1 MSKPWTR
8 TTCAYC
14 GVGCGVEVKSTGDR
28 GVELRGDASHPANF
42 GKLCGKGASL
52 GETLSLEGRLLD
64 ARIGNKIVPVD
75 EALDHVADRLNQI
88 ITKHGP
94 DAIAFY
100 LSGQLLTEDY
110 YVANKLMKGFVGSA
124 NVDTNS
130 RLCMSSAVSAH
141 KRAFGEDLVPGC
153 YEDFDLTDL
162 AVFTGSNAAWC
173 HPILFQRVERAREE
187 RGTRIIT
194 LDPRQTATAQLS
206 DLHLALKPGTDVALF
221 NGLAQFLVASGVAEN
236 AGINFDEASDIPSVA
251 LICDLPQDQIVKFY
265 DWVAET
271 ENWLTVFSQGVNQSS
286 QGTDKANAIINC
298 HIFSGRIGRPGMGPF
313 SITGQPNAMGGREVG
328 GLANQLAAHMDF
340 TSTNVDR
347 VGRFWS
353 AENMATEEGL
363 KAVELFDAVASGK
376 VKALWIMGTNPAV
389 SMPDTGRVRE
399 ALTACDLVIVS
410 DCASETDTLAFADIT
425 LPAAGWGEKDGTVT
439 NSERRI
445 SRQRSFVS
453 APGDARPDWQL
464 ICGVAQRMGFEDA
477 FSYHGP
483 HEIFAEHAALS
494 GYENDGDRIFDISEL
509 SELDL
514 SHYNDLSPVQ
524 WPIEGGQG
532 QSRLTVEGCGKTTN
546 SVTVVQSHPKNL
558 PDEKYPY
565 VLNTGRSR
573 DQWHT
578 MTRTGHVPRLSG
590 HMPEPS
596 VTINVEDANR
606 HGVKAGDLVELSTRW
621 GRAIL
626 RAKVGDQVRKG
637 DLFALIHWTD
647 DFASQAVIG
656 GLVNPACDPLSGQ
669 PELKHTPACLQPL
682 DIFQMGYF
690 LSTEKVDLSGFG
702 YWARHRIGGGYFHSL
717 AALSFAE
724 TCFSDLRATFD
735 GWAWTRDVLSMSD
748 ATAGIHRRALL
759 RGDRLT
765 AFLAYGPRGRSPSP
779 EWIIDLF
786 GSDHLDDLARATL
799 LSGGAIGAQPSGPVI
814 CACLGVRETT
824 IRDAILNQN
833 AKTIEQVS
841 VCTGAG
847 TNCGA
852 CRSEIAGL
860 LKAEPDEILKEAI
873 AECA

>member
-1 MSKPWTR
+1 MNQSWTR

-14 GVGCGVEVKSTGDR
+14 GVGCGIEVKSTGAR
-28 GVELRGDASHPANF
+28 GVELRGDASHPANY

-52 GETLSLEGRLLD
+52 GETLGLEGRLLE
-64 ARIGNKIVPVD
+64 ARVGSKNVPVE
-75 EALDHVADRLNQI
+75 EALDHVADRLSQI
-88 ITKHGP
+88 MAQHGP

-110 YVANKLMKGFVGSA
+110 YVANKLMKGFIGSA
-124 NVDTNS
+124 NIDTNS
-130 RLCMSSAVSAH
+130 RLCMSSAVAAH

-173 HPILFQRVERAREE
+173 HPILFQRVARAREE
-187 RGTRIIT
+187 RGTRIVT
-194 LDPRQTATAQLS
+194 LDPRQTVTAQIS

-221 NGLAQFLVASGVAEN
+221 NGLAQFLVTSDAAEN
-236 AGINFDEASDIPSVA
+236 PGINFGKAIDIPSVA
-251 LICDLPQDQIVKFY
+251 RICDLPQHQIIQFY
-265 DWVAET
+265 EWVVET
-271 ENWLTVFSQGVNQSS
+271 EKWLTVFSQGINQSS

-298 HIFSGRIGRPGMGPF
+298 HLLSGRIGRPGMGPF

-340 TSTNVDR
+340 TSANVDR
-347 VGRFWS
+347 VGRFWL
-353 AENMATEEGL
+353 AENMATEGGL
-363 KAVELFDAVASGK
+363 KAVELFDAVANGK

-389 SMPDTGRVRE
+389 SMPDVGRVRE

-410 DCASETDTLAFADIT
+410 DCASETDTLAFADVA
-425 LPAAGWGEKDGTVT
+425 LPAVGWGEKNGTVT

-445 SRQRSFVS
+445 SRQRSFVN

-477 FSYHGP
+477 FSYQGP

-494 GYENDGDRIFDISEL
+494 GYENGGDRVFDISEL

-514 SHYNDLSPVQ
+514 SHYADLSPVQ
-524 WPIEGGQG
+524 WPIADGLGK
-532 QSRLTVEGCGKTTN
+532 SRLAIEDSDKTSTL
-546 SVTVVQSHPKNL
+546 VTVVPSHPTNT
-558 PDEKYPY
+558 PDDEYPY

-578 MTRTGHVPRLSG
+578 MTRTGRVPRLTG

-596 VTINVEDANR
+596 VTINIEDAKQ
-606 HGVKAGDLVELSTRW
+606 HGMETGGLVELSTKW
-621 GRAIL
+621 GRVIL
-626 RAKVGDQVRKG
+626 RAELSDQVRKG

-647 DFASQAVIG
+647 EFASQAVIG
-656 GLVNPACDPLSGQ
+656 GLVNPVCDPLSGQ
-669 PELKHTPACLQPL
+669 PELKHTPARFKPHST
-682 DIFQMGYF
+682 FQMGYF
-690 LSTEKVDLSGFG
+690 LSAEKVDLSGFG
-702 YWARHRIGGGYFHSL
+702 YWARRRIDGGYFHSL
-717 AALSFAE
+717 ATLSSAE
-724 TCFSDLRATFD
+724 RGFSDLHATFD

-748 ATAGIHRRALL
+748 AAAGVHRRALL
-759 RGDRLT
+759 QDGRLT
-765 AFLAYGPRGRSPSP
+765 ACLAYGPRGRSPSP

-786 GSDHLDDLARATL
+786 GSDHVDDVARATL
-799 LSGGAIGAQPSGPVI
+799 LSGRRAGAQPSGPTI
-814 CACLGVRETT
+814 CACLGVREST
-824 IRDAILNQN
+824 IREAIRHQN
-833 AKTIEQVS
+833 AKSVEQVGA
-841 VCTGAG
+841 CTRAG

-860 LKAEPDEILKEAI
+860 LKAEPEEASREAVI
-873 AECA
+873 ACA